1 MFSRYLVHP
10 NSPPIPR
17 LLISRLLYY
26 QYALIYYFFGKF
38 TESSRCLK
46 DETVVVDWQAT
57 SAFFFFAYLTCC
69 LFYFLVSVAV
79 VVTRAS

>member
-17 LLISRLLYY
+17 LLISRLIYY

-46 DETVVVDWQAT
+46 DETVVAVGAISQH
-57 SAFFFFAYLTCC
+57 YLKNRRNV
-69 LFYFLVSVAV
+69 LGRFLCGN
-79 VVTRAS
+79 